1 MSWSFLSF
9 PAAWG
14 KTSGHS
20 SLSHLIPCLTLP
32 FSPLLPFS
40 KRQQHSLI
48 PQRASA
54 ALLSSISPPPPHYSF
69 TCSLCGAWAL
79 LVAFPIPA
87 SVWVCK
93 RHMHTPIKSTQP
105 LTVFCRQY
113 WHLAAEK
120 GKRSVSK
127 WSGICPNMCMTAR
140 DGFFIT
146 VWDSVY
152 KIKLGE

>member
-20 SLSHLIPCLTLP
+20 SLSHLIPCLTLS

-105 LTVFCRQY
+105 LSLLQTVLTPSCRKGEKVSFQVV
-113 WHLAAEK
+113 WHL
-120 GKRSVSK
+120 SK
-127 WSGICPNMCMTAR
+127 HVC
-140 DGFFIT
+140 
-146 VWDSVY
+146 DSQGWIFHY
-152 KIKLGE
+152 CGRQRL